1 MVTSTIILANGTELP
16 TIAVN
21 GGVKRYQNADREMY
35 EVLIPKDASTL
46 EDIRTLFVKDNLTEI
61 VLTETTTH
69 DPITTEEGEVIEV
82 EPTVK
87 QFVHFNF
94 TLVKEIGLREE
105 EGVLF
110 AVIAQKTDLEI
121 TQEAQTEQITL
132 LQDCILELSAR

>member
-16 TIAVN
+16 TIGVN

-35 EVLIPKDASTL
+35 EVLMPKDASTL

-61 VLTETTTH
+61 VLTETTTY
-69 DPITTEEGEVIEV
+69 DPIITEEGEVIEV

-94 TLVKEIGLREE
+94 TIVKEIGLREE

-110 AVIAQKTDLEI
+110 AVIAQKTDLELSVEK
-121 TQEAQTEQITL
+121 QEKIINALVTGKE
-132 LQDCILELSAR
+132 E

>member
-1 MVTSTIILANGTELP
+1 MVTSTIIFANGTELP

-21 GGVKRYQNADREMY
+21 SSVRRYQNADREMY
-35 EVLIPKDASTL
+35 EVLMPKDASTL

-110 AVIAQKTDLEI
+110 AVIAQKTDLELSVEK
-121 TQEAQTEQITL
+121 QEKIINALVTGKE
-132 LQDCILELSAR
+132 E

>member
-1 MVTSTIILANGTELP
+1 MVTSTIIFANGAELP

-21 GGVKRYQNADREMY
+21 SSVRRYQNADREMY

-46 EDIRTLFVKDNLTEI
+46 EDVRTLFVKDNLAEI
-61 VLTETTTH
+61 VLTETTTY
-69 DPITTEEGEVIEV
+69 DPITTEEGEVLEV

-110 AVIAQKTDLEI
+110 AIIAQKTDLELSVEK
-121 TQEAQTEQITL
+121 QEKIINALVTGKE
-132 LQDCILELSAR
+132 E

>member
-1 MVTSTIILANGTELP
+1 MVTSTIIFANGTELP
-16 TIAVN
+16 TIVVN
-21 GGVKRYQNADREMY
+21 SSVRRYQNADREMY
-35 EVLIPKDASTL
+35 EVLMPKDASTL
-46 EDIRTLFVKDNLTEI
+46 EEIRTLFVKDNLAEI
-61 VLTETTTH
+61 VLTETTTY

-110 AVIAQKTDLEI
+110 AVIAQKTDLELSVEK
-121 TQEAQTEQITL
+121 QEKIINALVTGKE
-132 LQDCILELSAR
+132 E